1 MTHAPEVTDNKA
13 ESRLEFVSDGDEA
26 DLFYRI
32 RAGRLVLTHTEV
44 PEEMAGHG
52 VGGRLVQAALAK
64 ATAEGLTVVP
74 FCPFARSWL
83 ERHPDAKSGIEI
95 DWAAR
100 P

>member
-1 MTHAPEVTDNKA
+1 MTNVPEVTDNQE
-13 ESRLEFVSDGDEA
+13 ESRLEFASDGDEA

-64 ATAEGLTVVP
+64 AAAEGLTVVP

-83 ERHPDAKSGIEI
+83 MRHPDAANGIEI
-95 DWAAR
+95 DWAAQ